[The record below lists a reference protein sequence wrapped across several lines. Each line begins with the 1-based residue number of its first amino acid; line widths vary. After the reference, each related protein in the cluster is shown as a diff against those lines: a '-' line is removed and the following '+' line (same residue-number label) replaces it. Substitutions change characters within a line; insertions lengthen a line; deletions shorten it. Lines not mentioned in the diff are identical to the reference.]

1 MTGNISRRKLL
12 LGGAAFLGAGLG
24 GSVLRGI
31 PATPFTPSLNFLNS
45 ALAAIPRPDTMI
57 RASSNENPYGPSQIA
72 RQAIA
77 DAMVDG
83 NKYLNHGSDL
93 VAYLSELEDMPQDSI
108 AVGSGSGEI
117 LAVGGLMAS
126 LTPGSVV
133 CPDPTFGGLISYA
146 DDFGTEL
153 IQVPVNANM
162 ETDLGAMYNAIR
174 PDTTL
179 VYLCNPNNPIP
190 NLIEKNALR
199 DFVLEVS
206 RERMVF
212 VDEAYH
218 EFVDDPAYESMLG
231 LIREGH
237 KNIIVSRTASKIH
250 GLAALRVGFAY
261 AHPDHIAD
269 MQKKMTG
276 QLNIAGARAAL
287 ASYQDQEFQR
297 YTLTQNRKALDIV
310 EGMCDELGLRYV
322 KSHANFSFI
331 HTGRDISEVSAAMR
345 EAGILIG
352 RPFPPMLDW
361 ARISMARP
369 EEMEYF
375 VQVYKTL
382 YG

>member
-1 MTGNISRRKLL
+1 MTGTISRRKLL
-12 LGGAAFLGAGLG
+12 LGGAAFLGAGLAD
-24 GSVLRGI
+24 SVLRGI

-45 ALAAIPRPDTMI
+45 ALAAIPRPETLI

-77 DAMVDG
+77 DAMVDA

-93 VAYLSELEDMPQDSI
+93 IAYLSELEDISQDNI
-108 AVGSGSGEI
+108 AIGSGSGEI

-133 CPDPTFGGLISYA
+133 CPDPTFGGLIGYA
-146 DDFGTEL
+146 DSFGAEL
-153 IQVPVNANM
+153 IRVPVNANM
-162 ETDLGAMYNAIR
+162 ETDLQAMRSAIR

-190 NLIEKNALR
+190 NLIDRNALR
-199 DFVLEVS
+199 DFVLDVS
-206 RERMVF
+206 RDRMVF

-231 LIREGH
+231 LIRDGH

-250 GLAALRVGFAY
+250 GLAALRIGFAY
-261 AHPDHIAD
+261 SHPDHIAD
-269 MQKKMTG
+269 MQSKMTG

-287 ASYQDQEFQR
+287 ASYQDLDFQR
-297 YTLTQNRKALDIV
+297 YTLSQNRRSLDIV
-310 EGMCDELGLRYV
+310 EGMCDEMGLRYV

-331 HTGRDISEVSAAMR
+331 HTGRNIGEVSAAMR

-361 ARISMARP
+361 ARVSMARP
-369 EEMEYF
+369 EEMQYF